1 MNSNRF
7 YLLDLLRFFFA
18 FAVCVAHTKI
28 AYSVHHDIAAYMS
41 VDFFF
46 ILSGYV
52 LTHQIK
58 KTNIEYKAFVIS
70 RIARIFPLY
79 LLSIIAI
86 FVTLQVNPLSQEFI
100 WTTVSES
107 FLLHQIGF
115 TGSPGLNGVSWSLS
129 AEFWLNILVLYF
141 IASCTVKNKALYHA
155 ILFSALLVSFV
166 MMERTGA
173 AFGVA
178 TFDTNIQPVSIFTN
192 IGLIRSFFGLTIGYL
207 LYCTTDSNFVR
218 NIKGMKVISSVFEI
232 ALTAIVFICIFFNG
246 STGFGFLSIIAFSM
260 LIIFNYNGDGV
271 LSKLSGYPVI
281 RELGNLSYSIYL
293 LHIPTR
299 LFLNKYVFP
308 YYDII
313 NKWEVV
319 VFVTVIISV
328 PIYYAFEVPAKKI
341 TRKALSRIF

>member
-28 AYSVHHDIAAYMS
+28 AYSVPHDIAAYMS

-58 KTNIEYKAFVIS
+58 KTNIQYKAFIIA

-79 LLSIIAI
+79 LLSLITI
-86 FVTLQVNPLSQEFI
+86 FATLQINPFSEEFI

-141 IASCTVKNKALYHA
+141 MASCTVKNKALYHA
-155 ILFSALLVSFV
+155 ILFSLLLVSFI

-173 AFGVA
+173 AFNVA
-178 TFDTNIQPVSIFTN
+178 TFDTNIQPISILAN

-207 LYCTTDSNFVR
+207 LYCATDSNFVR
-218 NIKGMKVISSVFEI
+218 NIKGMKITSSLAEIS
-232 ALTAIVFICIFFNG
+232 LTAIVFICMFFNG
-246 STGFGFLSIIAFSM
+246 STGFGFLSIIAFSI
-260 LIIFNYNGDGV
+260 LIIFNYNGDGT
-271 LSKLSGYPVI
+271 LSKLSGYPLI
-281 RELGNLSYSIYL
+281 RELGNLSYAIYL

-299 LFLNKYVFP
+299 LFLDKYVFP
-308 YYDII
+308 YYDTS
-313 NKWEVV
+313 NKWQLV

-328 PIYYAFEVPAKKI
+328 PIYYAFEVPAENL
-341 TRKALSRIF
+341 TRKTLSRIF